1 MMLSLSDLIS
11 AQAEHDGQA
20 SALLA
25 PGRVS
30 LTYANLYQQIVGVV
44 ETLNESGLG
53 WRDRVAIVLPNGP
66 EMAVVSVAVCSAMTS
81 APLNPGYSAQ
91 EFGFYLTDL
100 RAQALIVLAGTD
112 SPAITAAQSRG
123 ISIIELTPLL
133 NEAAGMFRLTAT
145 RGNLPSSTGPLST
158 GFAPPENVA
167 LLLHTSGTTA
177 RPKIVPLTQAN
188 LCTSAANIRRTLQ
201 LTPDDRC
208 LNIMPLFHVHGLV
221 AALLTSLTAG
231 GSVVCTPDFHAPSFF
246 PWLNEFRP
254 TWYTA
259 VPAMHQSL
267 LTYAE
272 QSGAGVPS
280 QSQRFIRS
288 SSAPLPPQVMR
299 KLETVFKA
307 PVIEA
312 YGMTE
317 ASHQIASNPLP
328 PGKPKAGSVGLAAGP
343 AIAILDDAG
352 NQLPP
357 AVSGEIALRGDN
369 VMSSYLDDPAANQ
382 LAFRNGWFR
391 TGDVGHLDSEGYLFL
406 TGRLKE
412 IINRGGEKISPGEVD
427 DVLLAHPAVAEAL
440 TFAMPHPTLGE
451 DVAAAVTLRH
461 SALGALVNEIELRTF
476 AAQALAPFKVPTRIV
491 FIDEIPKGP
500 TGKPQRVGLA
510 RKLGLTDSATNAA
523 RAAYVAPR
531 TPLEESIAAIWS
543 EVLGL
548 QSIGV
553 HTRFLDLGGDSISA
567 TRITA
572 RIAASFQGTVTIVQL
587 FNAHT
592 IADQSLFVTLAQAE
606 QAAKRDPQALERML
620 TELEGL
626 TDEQARRVAVERTNK
641 QSR

>member
-30 LTYANLYQQIVGVV
+30 LNYAALYQQIVEVV
-44 ETLNESGLG
+44 GTLNESGLG

-66 EMAVVSVAVCSAMTS
+66 EMAVASVAVCSAMTS

-91 EFGFYLTDL
+91 EFSFYLTDL

-145 RGNLPSSTGPLST
+145 RGNFSSSTGPPST

-188 LCTSAANIRRTLQ
+188 LCASAANIRRTLQ

-221 AALLTSLTAG
+221 AALLASLTAG
-231 GSVVCTPDFHAPSFF
+231 GSVVCTSGLHAPEFF

-259 VPAMHQSL
+259 VPAMHQSIL
-267 LTYAE
+267 SYAE
-272 QSGAGVPS
+272 QSGAGVSS
-280 QSQRFIRS
+280 QSLRFIRS
-288 SSAPLPPQVMR
+288 ASAPLPPQLMR
-299 KLETVFKA
+299 KLETVFKV

-328 PGKPKAGSVGLAAGP
+328 PGKQKPGSVGLAAGA

-352 NQLPP
+352 NHLPP
-357 AVSGEIALRGDN
+357 AVSGEIAVRGDN
-369 VMSSYLDDPAANQ
+369 VISSYLDDPAANQ

-391 TGDVGHLDSEGYLFL
+391 TGDVGHLDSEGYLYL

-412 IINRGGEKISPGEVD
+412 IINRGGEKISPREVD
-427 DVLLAHPAVAEAL
+427 EVLLAHPAVAEAL

-461 SALGALVNEIELRTF
+461 SALGALVDEIELRTF
-476 AAQALAPFKVPTRIV
+476 AAQALAHFKVPTRIV

-510 RKLGLTDSATNAA
+510 RKLGLTDSATNTV

-531 TPLEESIAAIWS
+531 TPVEESIAAIWS

-587 FNAHT
+587 FNAQT

-606 QAAKRDPQALERML
+606 QAAKRDPHALEGML
-620 TELEGL
+620 TEVEGL
-626 TDEQARRVAVERTNK
+626 TDEQSKPFAVERTNK
-641 QSR
+641 QK

>member
-1 MMLSLSDLIS
+1 MLSLSNLIN
-11 AQAEHDGQA
+11 AQAEYDGQA
-20 SALLA
+20 SAILA
-25 PGRVS
+25 PGRAPLS
-30 LTYANLYQQIVGVV
+30 YANLYQQIVGVV

-53 WRDRVAIVLPNGP
+53 WQDRVAIVLPNGP
-66 EMAVVSVAVCSAMTS
+66 EMAVASVAVCSAMTS
-81 APLNPGYSAQ
+81 APLNPAYSAQ
-91 EFGFYLTDL
+91 EFDFYLTSL
-100 RAQALIVLAGTD
+100 RARALIVLAGTD
-112 SPAITAAQSRG
+112 SPAITAAQSLG
-123 ISIIELTPLL
+123 ISIVELSPSL
-133 NEAAGMFRLTAT
+133 NEAAGMFRLTAA
-145 RGNLPSSTGPLST
+145 RGSRPPST

-188 LCTSAANIRRTLQ
+188 LCASAANIRRTLQ

-231 GSVVCTPDFHAPSFF
+231 SSVVCTPDFHAPSLF

-254 TWYTA
+254 SWYTA

-272 QSGAGVPS
+272 QSGARVPS
-280 QSQRFIRS
+280 QSLRFIRS
-288 SSAPLPPQVMR
+288 SSAPLPPTVMR
-299 KLETVFKA
+299 KLETFFNV

-317 ASHQIASNPLP
+317 ASHQIASNPLTP
-328 PGKPKAGSVGLAAGP
+328 ARQKAGSVGFAAGTS
-343 AIAILDDAG
+343 IAILDDAG
-352 NQLPP
+352 NELPP
-357 AVSGEIALRGDN
+357 AVAGEVALRGDN
-369 VMSSYLDDPAANQ
+369 VMSSYLDNPAANE
-382 LAFRNGWFR
+382 LAFSNGWFR
-391 TGDVGHLDSEGYLFL
+391 TGDVGHLDAEGYLYL

-412 IINRGGEKISPGEVD
+412 IINRGGEKISPREVD
-427 DVLLAHPAVAEAL
+427 EVLLAHPAVAEAL

-451 DVAAAVTLRH
+451 DVAAAVTLRR
-461 SALGALVNEIELRTF
+461 SALVSEIELRTF
-476 AAQALAPFKVPTRIV
+476 AAQALAHFKVPTRIV

-510 RKLGLTDSATNAA
+510 KKLGLTDSAADTT

-572 RIAASFQGTVTIVQL
+572 RIAGSFQGTVTIAQL
-587 FNAHT
+587 FNAQT
-592 IADQSLFVTLAQAE
+592 IAEQSLCVTLAQAE
-606 QAAKRDPQALERML
+606 QEAKRDPQALERML

-626 TDEQARRVAVERTNK
+626 TDEQASGLRSSQQASK
-641 QSR
+641 

>member
-1 MMLSLSDLIS
+1 
-11 AQAEHDGQA
+11 
-20 SALLA
+20 
-25 PGRVS
+25 
-30 LTYANLYQQIVGVV
+30 
-44 ETLNESGLG
+44 
-53 WRDRVAIVLPNGP
+53 
-66 EMAVVSVAVCSAMTS
+66 
-81 APLNPGYSAQ
+81 
-91 EFGFYLTDL
+91 
-100 RAQALIVLAGTD
+100 
-112 SPAITAAQSRG
+112 
-123 ISIIELTPLL
+123 
-133 NEAAGMFRLTAT
+133 
-145 RGNLPSSTGPLST
+145 
-158 GFAPPENVA
+158 
-167 LLLHTSGTTA
+167 
-177 RPKIVPLTQAN
+177 
-188 LCTSAANIRRTLQ
+188 
-201 LTPDDRC
+201 
-208 LNIMPLFHVHGLV
+208 MPLFHVHGFV

-231 GSVVCTPDFHAPSFF
+231 GSVVCTPGFHAPSFF
-246 PWLNEFRP
+246 PWLNEFSP

-272 QSGAGVPS
+272 QSGDGVPF
-280 QSQRFIRS
+280 QSPRFIRS
-288 SSAPLPPQVMR
+288 SSAPLPTQVMR

-307 PVIEA
+307 PVIQA

-328 PGKPKAGSVGLAAGP
+328 PGKQKAGSVGLAAGP

-391 TGDVGHLDSEGYLFL
+391 TGDVGHLDPEGYLYL

-412 IINRGGEKISPGEVD
+412 VINRGGEKISPGEVD
-427 DVLLAHPAVAEAL
+427 EVLLAHPAVAEAL

-461 SALGALVNEIELRTF
+461 SALVNEIELRTF
-476 AAQALAPFKVPTRIV
+476 AAQALAHFKVPKRIV

-510 RKLGLTDSATNAA
+510 GKLGLTDSATNSA

-548 QSIGV
+548 QPIGV

-587 FNAHT
+587 FNAET
-592 IADQSLFVTLAQAE
+592 IAEQSLFITLAQAE

-626 TDEQARRVAVERTNK
+626 TDEQASQLRSSEQTSKVDRSG
-641 QSR
+641 SR

>member
-1 MMLSLSDLIS
+1 
-11 AQAEHDGQA
+11 
-20 SALLA
+20 
-25 PGRVS
+25 
-30 LTYANLYQQIVGVV
+30 
-44 ETLNESGLG
+44 
-53 WRDRVAIVLPNGP
+53 
-66 EMAVVSVAVCSAMTS
+66 
-81 APLNPGYSAQ
+81 
-91 EFGFYLTDL
+91 
-100 RAQALIVLAGTD
+100 
-112 SPAITAAQSRG
+112 
-123 ISIIELTPLL
+123 
-133 NEAAGMFRLTAT
+133 
-145 RGNLPSSTGPLST
+145 
-158 GFAPPENVA
+158 
-167 LLLHTSGTTA
+167 
-177 RPKIVPLTQAN
+177 
-188 LCTSAANIRRTLQ
+188 
-201 LTPDDRC
+201 
-208 LNIMPLFHVHGLV
+208 
-221 AALLTSLTAG
+221 
-231 GSVVCTPDFHAPSFF
+231 
-246 PWLNEFRP
+246 
-254 TWYTA
+254 
-259 VPAMHQSL
+259 
-267 LTYAE
+267 
-272 QSGAGVPS
+272 
-280 QSQRFIRS
+280 
-288 SSAPLPPQVMR
+288 VMR

-307 PVIEA
+307 PVIQA

-328 PGKPKAGSVGLAAGP
+328 PGKQKAGSVGLAAGP

-352 NQLPP
+352 NPLPP

-369 VMSSYLDDPAANQ
+369 VMSSYLDNPAANQ

-391 TGDVGHLDSEGYLFL
+391 TGDVGHLDPEGYLYL

-427 DVLLAHPAVAEAL
+427 EVLLAHPAVAEAL

-461 SALGALVNEIELRTF
+461 SALVNEIELRTF
-476 AAQALAPFKVPTRIV
+476 AAQALAHFKVPKRIV

-510 RKLGLTDSATNAA
+510 GKLGLTDSATNSA
-523 RAAYVAPR
+523 RAAYIAPR

-587 FNAHT
+587 FNAET
-592 IADQSLFVTLAQAE
+592 IAEQSLFITLAQAE

-626 TDEQARRVAVERTNK
+626 TDEQASQLRSSEQTSKVDRSG
-641 QSR
+641 SR